1 LVPQATGVDSRV
13 VTIAYA
19 GHDALV
25 ELAVQPSGTR
35 VRARIAAPFLPAV
48 GAPFGIAVR
57 HPALVFPVAPDTA
70 ASLETTAE
78 VEDAPASRARS
89 V

>member
-1 LVPQATGVDSRV
+1 V

-57 HPALVFPVAPDTA
+57 HPALVFPAAPDTA
-70 ASLETTAE
+70 EFLDEPRVTTERSAS
-78 VEDAPASRARS
+78 DRS
-89 V
+89 SSV